1 MASVGGNSKDTL
13 SLNLNPMLDIF
24 SILITFLLMS
34 FSSDPVSHDVDN
46 GIELPQSNTIVA
58 LDEVPTIVVTK
69 SEVRV
74 NDSKVADVVAGD
86 VPEKDRAQ
94 GAIFPVFDALKK
106 LAEAN
111 KRLNKS
117 VKTDDPTAK
126 GSTGALTMEM
136 DKGHRFKLMKRIM
149 LSAQQAEFVQFKL
162 MVQKELN

>member
-1 MASVGGNSKDTL
+1 MASVGGSDKNSLT
-13 SLNLNPMLDIF
+13 LNLNPMLDIF

-34 FSSDPVSHDVDN
+34 YSSDPVSHDVEA
-46 GIELPQSNTIVA
+46 GLELPQSTTIVA
-58 LDEVPTIVVTK
+58 LDEIPTIVVTK
-69 SEVRV
+69 TELRV
-74 NDSKVADVVAGD
+74 NDVKVADIVAGD
-86 VPEKDRAQ
+86 VPEKDRTQ
-94 GAIFPVFDALKK
+94 GAIYPVYDSLKK

-111 KRLNKS
+111 KRVSKM
-117 VKTDDPTAK
+117 VKVDDPTAK

>member
-1 MASVGGNSKDTL
+1 MASTGGNNKNEL

-34 FSSDPVSHDVDN
+34 FSSDPVSHDVN
-46 GIELPQSNTIVA
+46 AGIELPQSNTIVA
-58 LDEVPTIVVTK
+58 LDEIPTIVVNKTDLY
-69 SEVRV
+69 V
-74 NDSKVADVVAGD
+74 NDRKVTTIEAGD
-86 VPEKDRAQ
+86 VPEKDRTQ
-94 GAIFPVFDALKK
+94 GAIFPVYEELKK

-111 KRLNKS
+111 KRITGRKA
-117 VKTDDPTAK
+117 DDPTAK
-126 GSTGALTMEM
+126 GSTGALTLEM

>member
-1 MASVGGNSKDTL
+1 MASVGGGSKDTL

-34 FSSDPVSHDVDN
+34 FSSDPVSHDVDA
-46 GIELPQSNTIVA
+46 GIELPQSTTIVA
-58 LDEVPTIVVTK
+58 LDEIPSIIVTK
-69 SEVRV
+69 TEVRV
-74 NDSKVADVVAGD
+74 NDVKVADIVAGD
-86 VPEKDRAQ
+86 VPEKDRSQ
-94 GAIFPVFDALKK
+94 GAIYPVFTELKK

-111 KRLNKS
+111 KRLAKT
-117 VKTDDPTAK
+117 VKADDPTAK

-149 LSAQQAEFVQFKL
+149 IAAQQAEFVQFKL